1 LLVARDENQHLP
13 ATGDQQLATVFPM
26 PLVSFLISTY
36 NRRDELLRTLEVLH
50 GSAAGAN
57 PSEIIVV
64 DNASQDST
72 ADAVQQKFPKVR
84 VIRQSVNRGPCAKNL
99 GLPVARG
106 QYVVFLDDDSFPH
119 PQSID
124 RMVDYFRADPQLGA
138 AAFDVVLTNGAH
150 ECSAYSDVFTGCGV
164 GLRADA
170 LAQVG
175 GLPEDFFMAA
185 EEYDLAL
192 RLLDA
197 GWKIKRFD
205 DLCVTHLKTPQSRF
219 PSRIMRLDVRNNLTL
234 IGRYFPDQWFRPFAM
249 DWAKRYRMIAKVN
262 GSMQAYYTGLATGL
276 IRLFRRPDRR
286 PMRAA
291 AFETFAKIERI
302 QNLMNSMPKKILLID
317 LGKNIYPYWLAAKRN
332 GLEIVAIADAKL
344 GGHGFKYRGIPV
356 LDDSTAEK
364 LAFDAAVVSNLSPIH
379 AALRCG
385 IWKSKTD
392 RPVFDL
398 LQESR
403 ISERH
408 APVLSSAA

>member
-1 LLVARDENQHLP
+1 
-13 ATGDQQLATVFPM
+13 M

-36 NRRDELLRTLEVLH
+36 NRREELLRTLEVLQGPAG
-50 GSAAGAN
+50 GSS

-72 ADAVQQKFPKVR
+72 ADAVQQQFPKVR
-84 VIRQSVNRGPCAKNL
+84 VIRQSVNRGPCSKNL
-99 GLPVARG
+99 GLPFARG
-106 QYVVFLDDDSFPH
+106 QFVVFLDDDSFPH

-124 RMVDYFRADPQLGA
+124 RMVEYFRADPQLGA
-138 AAFDVVLTNGAH
+138 AAFDVVLSNGVH
-150 ECSAYSDVFTGCGV
+150 ECSAYPEVFTGCGV

-197 GWKIKRFD
+197 GWKIQRFD

-219 PSRIMRLDVRNNLTL
+219 PARIMRLDVRNNLTL
-234 IGRYFPDQWFRPFAM
+234 IGRYFPDQWVVPFAM
-249 DWAKRYRMIAKVN
+249 DWAKRYRMIAKAN
-262 GSMQAYYTGLATGL
+262 GSTRAFYAGLAAGL
-276 IRLFRRPDRR
+276 TRLFRRADRR

-302 QNLMNSMPKKILLID
+302 QNLMNQMPKRILLID
-317 LGKNIYPYWLAAKRN
+317 LGKNIYPYWLAAKRR

-344 GGHGFKYRGIPV
+344 GGHGFKYRGISV
-356 LDDSTAEK
+356 LDDSSAEK

-379 AALRCG
+379 AAIRRE
-385 IWKSKTD
+385 IWKSKTN
-392 RPVFDL
+392 RPVFEL
-398 LQESR
+398 LQESQ
-403 ISERH
+403 IPTRH
-408 APVLSSAA
+408 APALSSAA